1 MIYSRTTEYALNA
14 LVFLA
19 SQAPSARH
27 GVQEMADYLQI
38 PSHFL
43 GKIMQN
49 LRQGEFVQASRG
61 RDGGYRL
68 AAPAEAIT
76 LYDVVATLEDL
87 QQYETCV
94 FGIKECRST
103 LRCALICDWN
113 DIKNQITDFLQT
125 HSLADLVA
133 VHPFWIEDTRPRHK
147 PAE

>member
-19 SQAPSARH
+19 SQAPSGRH
-27 GVQEMADYLQI
+27 GVQEMAEYLQI
-38 PSHFL
+38 PAHFL
-43 GKIMQN
+43 GKIMQH
-49 LRQGEFVQASRG
+49 LRQGDFVQASRG
-61 RDGGYRL
+61 RNGGYQL
-68 AAPAEAIT
+68 AAPAESIA
-76 LYDVVATLEDL
+76 LYDVVSTIEDL

-94 FGIKECRST
+94 FGIKECRSN

-113 DIKNQITDFLQT
+113 EIKNQITDFLQT

-133 VHPFWIEDTRPRHK
+133 VHPFWITASRSRND